1 MTDYNKWDA
10 KAARL
15 CQDADEE
22 DKAEEAACN
31 EALGLK
37 DGPKGPTTEKSE
49 KELEQLKEHSEKRE
63 SFIAWSKDREVSLS
77 HKDEA
82 SVVLSGPEVQGKAV
96 RLKGSTGVNYVVP
109 AGTSIVKLMVDA
121 CRNVRIHLKAQLLTS
136 TVELY
141 KCQVFELQL
150 DAPLGTLQVDECLQP
165 VKIIFAERDH
175 IGKIYHQNSPGL
187 AVSWALSRTSE
198 PQNVGQKG
206 DFQLVTR
213 VCSDTLR
220 TDPVRRGE
228 GEFPI
233 DIPTTAG
240 ETASPASQGE
250 VSDAVERRLEA
261 EKKRLA
267 GNDMFRASDFAQ
279 AAALYT
285 LCLELDPQQS
295 TVWSNRAQ
303 CWLKLGDH
311 DKALSDATKCTE
323 VDPSNPKGWFRKGI
337 SLHAMKRYPE
347 AIPALL
353 EAEKLEP
360 TNKQII
366 DAIKMAQLMA
376 RSTAGS

>member
-1 MTDYNKWDA
+1 MTDYSKWDA
-10 KAARL
+10 KASKL
-15 CQDADEE
+15 CRDADEE
-22 DKAEEAACN
+22 EKAEEAACN
-31 EALGLK
+31 DALGLK
-37 DGPKGPTTEKSE
+37 DGPKGPTTEKAE
-49 KELEQLKEHSEKRE
+49 KEIKQLKEHSEKRE
-63 SFIAWSKDREVSLS
+63 SFIAWSKEREVSLC

-82 SVVLSGPEVQGKAV
+82 SVTLSGPEVQGKAV
-96 RLKGSTGVNYVVP
+96 RLKGSKGVNYVVP

-121 CRNVRIHLKAQLLTS
+121 CREVRIHLQAQLLTS

-141 KCQVFELQL
+141 KCEAFELQL
-150 DAPLGTLQVDECLQP
+150 DQPLGTLQVDECVQP
-165 VKIIFAERDH
+165 VKIIFAEREH
-175 IGKIYHQNSPGL
+175 VGKIYHQNSPGL
-187 AVSWALSRTSE
+187 ALSWALTGTSE
-198 PQNVGQKG
+198 PQTVGQTG
-206 DFQLVTR
+206 DFQLVSR
-213 VCSDTLR
+213 ICGDTLR

-233 DIPTTAG
+233 DIPTTEG
-240 ETASPASQGE
+240 ESASTASQ
-250 VSDAVERRLEA
+250 VSDAEERRLEA

-295 TVWSNRAQ
+295 AVWSNRAQ

-311 DKALSDATKCTE
+311 EKALADATKCTE
-323 VDPSNPKGWFRKGI
+323 VDPSNPKGWFRKGM
-337 SLHAMKRYPE
+337 SYHAMKRYPE

-360 TNKQII
+360 TNKQIL

-376 RSTAGS
+376 RNTAGS

>member
-1 MTDYNKWDA
+1 MTNYSKWDA
-10 KAARL
+10 KALKL

-22 DKAEEAACN
+22 DKVEEAACN
-31 EALGLK
+31 DALGLK
-37 DGPKGPTTEKSE
+37 DGPKGPTTEKAE
-49 KELEQLKEHSEKRE
+49 KEREQLKEHSEKRE
-63 SFIAWSKDREVSLS
+63 KFIAWSKDREVSLC

-82 SVVLSGPEVQGKAV
+82 SVVLSGPEVHGKAV
-96 RLKGSTGVNYVVP
+96 RLKGSKGVNYVVP
-109 AGTSIVKLMVDA
+109 ADTSIVKLMVDS
-121 CRNVRIHLKAQLLTS
+121 CRDVRIHLQAQLLTS

-141 KCQVFELQL
+141 KCEVFELQL
-150 DAPLGTLQVDECLQP
+150 DHPLGTLQVDECVKP

-175 IGKIYHQNSPGL
+175 VGKIYHQNSPGL
-187 AVSWALSRTSE
+187 AVSWALSGTSE
-198 PQNVGQKG
+198 PQTVGTEG
-206 DFQLVTR
+206 DFQLVSR
-213 VCSDTLR
+213 VCGDILQ

-233 DIPTTAG
+233 DLPTTEG
-240 ETASPASQGE
+240 EAAPNASQE
-250 VSDAVERRLEA
+250 VNDAEERCLEA

-295 TVWSNRAQ
+295 AVWSNRAQ

-311 DKALSDATKCTE
+311 EKALADATKCTE
-323 VDPSNPKGWFRKGI
+323 VDASNPKGWFRKGM
-337 SLHAMKRYPE
+337 SLHAMKRFPE

-360 TNKQII
+360 TNKQIL

-376 RSTAGS
+376 RNTAGS